1 MLAGERT
8 RMTWSLSFGEARGA
22 PPVRRQGLSPVDA
35 VLRLVDAVRA
45 RWPQDFDWSS
55 AAAIAFGV
63 LTFAWGIA
71 LLLSR

>member
-1 MLAGERT
+1 L
-8 RMTWSLSFGEARGA
+8 
-22 PPVRRQGLSPVDA
+22 VRRQGLSPFGA
-35 VLRLVDAVRA
+35 VLRVVESVRA

-71 LLLSR
+71 ILLSR